1 MKRAFDIILR
11 LLSCKKKKN
20 YAELHSYRNPDT
32 AVDCNANSN
41 NVTLSPCDAKG
52 PARCKKAI
60 ELTTHDHYCEKNIE
74 QPTTSACRS
83 TTYWQIIDA
92 NYDLHR
98 GQTGDDFTHNA
109 VMSQNNDKIVESVNE
124 KPCDA
129 ESAKI
134 WSFGKRLKMIIRK
147 MYPEDCSCPTF
158 SGSIVTHLAL
168 PCKPSDLIGRI
179 FEADPSLTESCFIVM
194 KRKFLISVYNV
205 CSCLNDILGK
215 LDVKFTKTLYLNCE
229 IYPGYIRF
237 RLKSDNDNKC
247 LFVAR
252 IAICQNVRRRTILRN
267 SDISTRKSKLS
278 TDAKESKCC
287 ERCNDDDNDTL
298 ARIDEESQE
307 LDDTCCSQSD
317 RNVKDT
323 AINIS
328 RDETGNENKEA
339 ITCTITEC
347 VPKCLQDL
355 TTFCCNKSRE
365 NIAEEICDVTSHI
378 DNSEKINRKCQK
390 ISDSIEID
398 RQNDAENSI
407 TMTNDDDSRL
417 IDDASCVCLSSEN
430 LVETNY
436 EMENI
441 CCNKEPDD
449 FSQHDCSHSPNE
461 KSNLEDEDCNV
472 NTCSIVSFVQNS
484 ERDKQLVEL
493 NCNRFLCND
502 IGTID
507 KRSEDNGSLNSA
519 KAEIAHDS
527 SCFSSHGDDFIDITL
542 IDNISSR
549 DDLETC
555 SAYCF
560 KPTKVSS
567 ENDALAV
574 SVQTPRLR
582 VSSKGISVN
591 VSYPQAVIWLASGD
605 DGSTSTKTRGRI
617 RVVNPRKGHEIL
629 RNKRVSNKIRD
640 FTKSSKNS
648 LDISTEGY
656 LYTTSNTSNTSRCC
670 RSTSKFTA
678 SDRREEFEKSHKS
691 ARLSKFYVS
700 SSNGNF
706 RSVTS
711 FTAIKYGTAS
721 RKDNDHS
728 AKVRPQAILVMTKFR
743 ESVDRSVG
751 RIKRL
756 IHGKLRK
763 ILFND
768 GIKTTNVSRSLWK
781 SKESSEDTTRGITSG
796 RCVREVYIYIYVCI
810 FVNKIDDSERFYLYI
825 RLNI

>member
-1 MKRAFDIILR
+1 M
-11 LLSCKKKKN
+11 
-20 YAELHSYRNPDT
+20 
-32 AVDCNANSN
+32 DCNANSS
-41 NVTLSPCDAKG
+41 NVTISPCDAKE
-52 PARCKKAI
+52 PARCKNAI
-60 ELTTHDHYCEKNIE
+60 ELAVHDLYCKKNIE
-74 QPTTSACRS
+74 QPTTSDCQSIYRP
-83 TTYWQIIDA
+83 IIDA
-92 NYDLHR
+92 NHDLR
-98 GQTGDDFTHNA
+98 QQTEDDFTHNA
-109 VMSQNNDKIVESVNE
+109 MMSQNDDKIVESVNE
-124 KPCDA
+124 EPCDA

-134 WSFGKRLKMIIRK
+134 QSFGKRLKMIVRK
-147 MYPEDCSCPTF
+147 MYPEDCSCPTYF
-158 SGSIVTHLAL
+158 GSIVTHLVL

-179 FEADPSLTESCFIVM
+179 FDADPSLMESCFIVM

-237 RLKSDNDNKC
+237 RLKNGNDNKC

-252 IAICQNVRRRTILRN
+252 IPICQNVRRRTILRN
-267 SDISTRKSKLS
+267 STISIRKSKLS

-287 ERCNDDDNDTL
+287 ERCNDDDNDILT
-298 ARIDEESQE
+298 RIDEESQE
-307 LDDTCCSQSD
+307 LDDTCCSQSN

-323 AINIS
+323 AINLS
-328 RDETGNENKEA
+328 RDETGNENKEE
-339 ITCTITEC
+339 IICTITEC

-365 NIAEEICDVTSHI
+365 SIAEEICDVTSHN
-378 DNSEKINRKCQK
+378 DNSMEINRKCQ

-398 RQNDAENSI
+398 CQNDAEISI
-407 TMTNDDDSRL
+407 TMTNDDDSNTRL
-417 IDDASCVCLSSEN
+417 IDDASCVCLLSEN
-430 LVETNY
+430 FAETNY
-436 EMENI
+436 EMEKI
-441 CCNKEPDD
+441 CGNKEPDD
-449 FSQHDCSHSPNE
+449 FSQHDRSHSLDE
-461 KSNLEDEDCNV
+461 KSNLEDEDCNI

-484 ERDKQLVEL
+484 EDDKQLVEL

-502 IGTID
+502 IGAID
-507 KRSEDNGSLNSA
+507 KRLEDNGSLNSA
-519 KAEIAHDS
+519 KAEIGCDS
-527 SCFSSHGDDFIDITL
+527 CCFSNHGDDFIDITV

-567 ENDALAV
+567 ENDLLAV

-591 VSYPQAVIWLASGD
+591 VSYPQGVIWMASGD
-605 DGSTSTKTRGRI
+605 DGSTSTKTRDRI

-629 RNKRVSNKIRD
+629 CNKRVSDKIRD
-640 FTKSSKNS
+640 FTKLSKNS
-648 LDISTEGY
+648 LDISMEEY
-656 LYTTSNTSNTSRCC
+656 LGTTSNTSNTSRCC

-711 FTAIKYGTAS
+711 FTAIKCGTAS

-728 AKVRPQAILVMTKFR
+728 AKVRPHAILVMTKFR

-768 GIKTTNVSRSLWK
+768 GIKTTNASRNLWR
-781 SKESSEDTTRGITSG
+781 SKESSEDTARGMTSG
-796 RCVREVYIYIYVCI
+796 RCTQVYICT
-810 FVNKIDDSERFYLYI
+810 FYEEN
-825 RLNI
+825 R